1 MSDSQYTK
9 MTREEIAEEQVGKTA
24 ITRTMAYAL
33 LGAFLST
40 ILTVPIVQHGIE
52 VRAGFA
58 DKGHWVWPKAY
69 DALRIPGNAV
79 KAFHHPSHQGFWD
92 KFQAANASFMREV
105 KAYEKALEEDSFV
118 ARASLPPTQAMTAEL
133 LGLGNEQVYLGREG
147 WLFYQPEVGYLTGEG
162 FLNPH
167 LLLSR
172 SRSGHA
178 GEAVVQPNP
187 VKAIVDFNNQL
198 RDRGIHLIMMPAP
211 VKPMIEPERLSKR
224 YHDPLPIPLQNP
236 SYGEFLKQLKAAGV
250 DILDVSP
257 ALAKAKLESGQP
269 QFLITDTHW
278 TPEAMDMAAGL
289 LAEHTRGLNL
299 LKGPEL
305 PLTRSNQP
313 VSNTGDIAAMLKLPA
328 DSKLYPKQSVT
339 VQPVW
344 NGNAPFKPDPAAQI
358 LVLGDSFSNIFSLEA
373 MGWGASAGFVEQL
386 GYHLRQPIDA
396 ILRNDAAAFA
406 TRELLAKDLAQGRD
420 RLVGKKLVVWQFAMR
435 ELAVGDWK
443 ILKIPAVENS
453 RSRQVPATEGG
464 FFVPA
469 KGESIEVEG
478 TVAAR
483 SSTPRPGTV
492 PYKDQIFSVHLTG
505 ITGGKTSASGQAVVY
520 LFGMKDNQLTPVSAW
535 KVGDRVKLKLRPWA
549 DVASEYERF
558 NRSELDAEELQLEI
572 PAWGELPTNSQP

>member
-24 ITRTMAYAL
+24 ITRPMAYAL
-33 LGAFLST
+33 LGAFLAT

-58 DKGHWVWPKAY
+58 AKGQWVWPKAY

-118 ARASLPPTQAMTAEL
+118 ARASLPPTQAMTADL
-133 LGLGNEQVYLGREG
+133 LGLGNEQVYLGRDG

-162 FLNPH
+162 FLHANV
-167 LLLSR
+167 LR
-172 SRSGHA
+172 NRARSGHA
-178 GEAVVQPNP
+178 GEVFVQPNP

-198 RDRGIHLIMMPAP
+198 RERGIHLIMMPAP

-236 SYGEFLKQLKAAGV
+236 SYGEFLKQLKEAGV

-257 ALAKAKLESGQP
+257 ALAKAKLTSGQP

-299 LKGPEL
+299 LTGPEL
-305 PLTRSNQP
+305 PLTRSNRP

-328 DSKLYPKQSVT
+328 DSKLYPQQSVT

-386 GYHLRQPIDA
+386 GYHLRQPVDA

-420 RLVGKKLVVWQFAMR
+420 RLAGKKIVVWEFAMR
-435 ELAVGDWK
+435 ELGVGNWK
-443 ILKIPAVENS
+443 MIPLKLGEK
-453 RSRQVPATEGG
+453 RETGMYVPAAGKT
-464 FFVPA
+464 V
-469 KGESIEVEG
+469 EVRG
-478 TVAAR
+478 VVRAA
-483 SSTPRPGTV
+483 STAPRPGSV
-492 PYKDQIFSVHLTG
+492 PYKDHIVMLHLAELESPDDPTAAG
-505 ITGGKTSASGQAVVY
+505 REAVV
-520 LFGMKDNQLTPVSAW
+520 FVWSMQDNNATPAARLRS
-535 KVGDRVKLKLRPWA
+535 GDTVKLSLRRWS
-549 DVASEYERF
+549 DVTAKYEAI
-558 NRSELDAEELQLEI
+558 NRSELDDETLLLAE
-572 PAWGELPTNSQP
+572 PTWGEPIK

>member
-24 ITRTMAYAL
+24 ITRPMAYAL
-33 LGAFLST
+33 LGAFLAT

-58 DKGHWVWPKAY
+58 AKGQWVWPKAY

-79 KAFHHPSHQGFWD
+79 KAFNNPSHQGFWD

-118 ARASLPPTQAMTAEL
+118 ARASLPPTQAMTADL
-133 LGLGNEQVYLGREG
+133 LGLGNEQVYLGRDG

-162 FLNPH
+162 FLHANV
-167 LLLSR
+167 LRSR
-172 SRSGHA
+172 ARSGHA
-178 GEAVVQPNP
+178 GEVFVQPNP

-198 RDRGIHLIMMPAP
+198 RERGIHLIMMPAP

-236 SYGEFLKQLKAAGV
+236 SYGEFLKQLKEAGV

-257 ALAKAKLESGQP
+257 ALAKTKLASGQP

-299 LKGPEL
+299 LTGPEL

-344 NGNAPFKPDPAAQI
+344 NGNAPFKPDPTAQI

-386 GYHLRQPIDA
+386 GYHLRQPVDA

-420 RLVGKKLVVWQFAMR
+420 RLAGKKIVVWEFAMR
-435 ELAVGDWK
+435 ELGVGNWK
-443 ILKIPAVENS
+443 MIPLKLGEK
-453 RSRQVPATEGG
+453 RETGMYVPAAGKT
-464 FFVPA
+464 V
-469 KGESIEVEG
+469 EVRG
-478 TVAAR
+478 VVRAA
-483 SSTPRPGTV
+483 SNAPRPGSV
-492 PYKDQIFSVHLTG
+492 PYKDHIVMLHLAELESPDDPAAAG
-505 ITGGKTSASGQAVVY
+505 REAVV
-520 LFGMKDNQLTPVSAW
+520 FVWSMQDNNATPAARLRS
-535 KVGDRVKLKLRPWA
+535 GDTVKLSLRRWS
-549 DVASEYERF
+549 DVTAKYEAI
-558 NRSELDAEELQLEI
+558 NRSELEDETLLLAE
-572 PAWGELPTNSQP
+572 PTWGEPLK

>member
-33 LGAFLST
+33 LGAFLAT
-40 ILTVPIVQHGIE
+40 ILTVPIVQHWIE

-58 DKGHWVWPKAY
+58 AKGHWVWPKAY

-79 KAFHHPSHQGFWD
+79 KAYHHPSHQGFWD

-118 ARASLPPTQAMTAEL
+118 ARASLPPTQAMTAEF
-133 LGLGNEQVYLGREG
+133 LGLGNEQVFLGRDG

-162 FLNPH
+162 FLHANV
-167 LLLSR
+167 LRSR
-172 SRSGHA
+172 ARSGHA
-178 GEAVVQPNP
+178 GEAFVQPNP

-198 RDRGIHLIMMPAP
+198 RERGIHLIMMPAP
-211 VKPMIEPERLSKR
+211 VKPMIEPERLSNR
-224 YHDPLPIPLQNP
+224 YQAPLPIPLQNP

-289 LAEHTRGLNL
+289 LADHTRGLNL

-305 PLTRSNQP
+305 SLTRSSQP
-313 VSNTGDIAAMLKLPA
+313 VTNTGDIAAMLKLPA

-386 GYHLRQPIDA
+386 GYHLRQPVDA

-420 RLVGKKLVVWQFAMR
+420 RLAGKKIVVWQFAMR
-435 ELAVGDWK
+435 ELGVGNWK
-443 ILKIPAVENS
+443 MIPLKLGEK
-453 RSRQVPATEGG
+453 RETGMYVPAAGKT
-464 FFVPA
+464 V
-469 KGESIEVEG
+469 EVRG
-478 TVAAR
+478 VVRAA
-483 SSTPRPGTV
+483 STAPRPGSV
-492 PYKDQIFSVHLTG
+492 PYKDHIVMLHLADLESPDDPAAAG
-505 ITGGKTSASGQAVVY
+505 REAVV
-520 LFGMKDNQLTPVSAW
+520 FVWSMQDNNATPAARLRS
-535 KVGDRVKLKLRPWA
+535 GDTVKLSLRRWS
-549 DVASEYERF
+549 DVTAKYQAI
-558 NRSELDAEELQLEI
+558 NRSELEDETLMLAE
-572 PAWGELPTNSQP
+572 PNWGEPLK